1 MSYILEAL
9 RRSESERYQEKLP
22 DVVQGGAFMMPR
34 KEKRAPWA
42 LILILLLSLN
52 AIALTIFF
60 FMNRPFEKETP
71 VETVSVD
78 AAPAP
83 STASSASAPATPAQP
98 QSAQPMAGNTPTQAV
113 SVQPMSA
120 NSSDFMVD
128 KVPLDTASNTD
139 IYVDLGG
146 EEEEETFTADGG
158 MLIAP
163 SNGSSRRTMIV
174 PGSGAAEATQ
184 NVEEQ
189 YPNISELSAAFQQQ
203 IPAMEFNSHIYSASP
218 DDRRIMIN
226 NNYLREGQRFSGLK
240 VYQITE
246 NGVVLDKG
254 GQLFW
259 IPVIRNWAPES

>member
-52 AIALTIFF
+52 AIALAIFF
-60 FMNRPFEKETP
+60 FINRPFEKETP
-71 VETVSVD
+71 VETVSAD
-78 AAPAP
+78 AAPAS
-83 STASSASAPATPAQP
+83 STASSATAAATPAQP
-98 QSAQPMAGNTPTQAV
+98 QSVQPTAGSAPAQAV
-113 SVQPMSA
+113 PVQPMSA
-120 NSSDFMVD
+120 NNSDFMVD

-146 EEEEETFTADGG
+146 EEDETINADGG

-163 SNGSSRRTMIV
+163 SNGASRRAMII
-174 PGSGAAEATQ
+174 PGSGTAEAAQ

-203 IPAMEFNSHIYSASP
+203 IPAMEFNSHIYSANA

>member
-52 AIALTIFF
+52 AIALAIFF
-60 FMNRPFEKETP
+60 FMNRPFEKQTP
-71 VETVSVD
+71 QEAVVTD
-78 AAPAP
+78 ADPAQP
-83 STASSASAPATPAQP
+83 TKPPATTPATPTQP
-98 QSAQPMAGNTPTQAV
+98 QSAQPVAGNAPTQAV
-113 SVQPMSA
+113 PVQPMSA
-120 NSSDFMVD
+120 NNSDFMVD

-146 EEEEETFTADGG
+146 EEEETINTDGG

-163 SNGSSRRTMIV
+163 SNGSTRRTMII

-184 NVEEQ
+184 NVEDQ